1 MTVEIDK
8 MLEKLARK
16 YRFLNEVESDY
27 TEAQDS
33 VTRLEEIVDCAREE
47 VRELM
52 EAIERLDAERSD

>member
-16 YRFLNEVESDY
+16 YRFLNKVESDY
-27 TEAQDS
+27 TDAQDS
-33 VTRLEEIVDCAREE
+33 VTRLEEIVDCARED

-52 EAIERLDAERSD
+52 TAIERLDAERSD